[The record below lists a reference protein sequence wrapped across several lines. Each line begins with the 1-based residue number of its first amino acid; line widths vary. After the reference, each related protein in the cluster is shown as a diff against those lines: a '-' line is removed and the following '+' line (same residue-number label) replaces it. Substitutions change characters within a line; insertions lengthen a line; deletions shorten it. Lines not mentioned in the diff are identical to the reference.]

1 MSLTVES
8 LLGCRENPSLDEV
21 PLEVLERDLLACA
34 SRLFALEAQFLLL
47 VAAFDRREGWAG
59 DGVRSCAHW
68 LSWRCGISL
77 HAARERVRVARALE
91 QLPRL
96 SEAFGTGR
104 ISYSKVR
111 AVTRVAT
118 PEDESTWLDLAES
131 GTATHV
137 ERISAGC
144 RRALA
149 SDESDDDEAGAEGGP
164 AEPGEVRLRYL
175 SDGRVE
181 LVAVLAADDA
191 ELVMQAM
198 LSASAPEYSDHGG
211 HGAKR
216 RYERGSL
223 APRCASGL
231 RGMADSYLA
240 HARGERD
247 NGATHLVVVQVDAD
261 VLAEARDPEPYEV
274 GQLEATGRR
283 LAGHVLR
290 RLACD
295 ATLQAAVTGSD
306 GHVTMGRRRRLV
318 SARQRRA
325 LAVRDGGCVFPSC
338 TERRWV
344 DAHHLQHWADGGPTE
359 LWNLALLCR
368 AHHTTVHE
376 GGFQLEL
383 VEGRIAVRR
392 ADGSVLPISPRLPG
406 AVHPT
411 MPDPTVPDPT
421 VPDPTV
427 PDLAIAPTVVR
438 PTCHWSGH
446 PLDLRWAVASVCDEV
461 ALSRRPSRDAA

>member
-1 MSLTVES
+1 MAVFEHEFESLGGFVS
-8 LLGCRENPSLDEV
+8 LNAQLLGCRESRSLEEV
-21 PLEVLERDLLACA
+21 PLEVVERDLLACA
-34 SRLFALEAQFLLL
+34 SRLFALEARFLVL

-68 LSWRCGISL
+68 LSWRCGISI
-77 HAARERVRVARALE
+77 HASRERVRVARALE

-118 PEDESTWLDLAES
+118 PEDEATWLDLAES

-149 SDESDDDEAGAEGGP
+149 PDESDDGETGADDGP
-164 AEPGEVRLRYL
+164 AELGEVRLRYL
-175 SDGRVE
+175 PDGRVE

-198 LSASAPEYSDHGG
+198 LSASAPESGDHGAEG
-211 HGAKR
+211 RKR
-216 RYERGSL
+216 RYEPGSL
-223 APRCASGL
+223 APRCAGGL

-240 HARGERD
+240 HGPGQRD
-247 NGATHLVVVQVDAD
+247 NGASHLVVVQVDAD
-261 VLAEARDPEPYEV
+261 VLAEARDPEPYEF

-295 ATLQAAVTGSD
+295 ATIQAAVTGPD
-306 GHVTMGRRRRLV
+306 GLVTMGRRRRLV

-344 DAHHLQHWADGGPTE
+344 DAHHMQHWADGGPTE

-368 AHHTTVHE
+368 SHHTTVHE

-383 VEGRIAVRR
+383 VEGRVVVRR
-392 ADGSVLPISPRLPG
+392 VDGSQVPISPRLPD
-406 AVHPT
+406 AADPT
-411 MPDPTVPDPT
+411 APDPV
-421 VPDPTV
+421 
-427 PDLAIAPTVVR
+427 IGPTVVQ

-461 ALSRRPSRDAA
+461 TLSRSPSRDAA